1 MEKQIIKVD
10 DLLVNS
16 DKYKL
21 IIHSC
26 ETMEQLVQCENIISN
41 VYEITHNAN
50 LYEQMRNIYRAK
62 KLQLINK

>member
-21 IIHSC
+21 IVYSC
-26 ETMEQLVQCENIISN
+26 ETMEQLIQCENIIAN

-50 LYEQMRNIYRAK
+50 LYEQMRNIYITK
-62 KLQLINK
+62 KLQLIKK